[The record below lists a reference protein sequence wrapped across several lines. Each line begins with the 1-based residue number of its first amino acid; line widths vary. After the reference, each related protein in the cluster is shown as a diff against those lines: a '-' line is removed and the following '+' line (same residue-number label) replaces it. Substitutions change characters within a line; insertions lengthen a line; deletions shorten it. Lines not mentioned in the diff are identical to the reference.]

1 MPSYTDPMISRVP
14 DSRRW
19 AGVFAGWNRK
29 AHYYLGL
36 YFLFFL
42 WLFSL
47 SGLLLNHSS
56 WAFAQFYPNRKISR
70 IEKPIQFPSSVSD
83 LDKAKAV
90 MRQFGIEGEIG
101 WSATRGD
108 AARLEF
114 NVTRPGRVYQV
125 QTDLKANRAAV
136 TLNEYNAWG
145 VLRGMHT
152 FIGVSP
158 DDPRNQ
164 RDWILTSVWAISMDA
179 VAVGVVVLVFSGV
192 YLWWNRREKR
202 VTGLIILALGSAVCG
217 LFIVGLRRIYG

>member
-1 MPSYTDPMISRVP
+1 
-14 DSRRW
+14 
-19 AGVFAGWNRK
+19 
-29 AHYYLGL
+29 
-36 YFLFFL
+36 LFFL

>member
-1 MPSYTDPMISRVP
+1 MISRVP
-14 DSRRW
+14 ESRRW
-19 AGVFAGWNRK
+19 AAVFATWNRK

-36 YFLFFL
+36 YLLFFL

-70 IEKPIQFPSSVSD
+70 IEGPVQFSSSGSD
-83 LDKAKAV
+83 FDKARAV
-90 MRQFGIEGEIG
+90 KRQFGIEGEIG
-101 WSATRGD
+101 WSATRSD

-152 FIGVSP
+152 FVGVSP

-164 RDWILTSVWAISMDA
+164 RDWILTTIWAISMDA
-179 VAVGVVVLVFSGV
+179 VAVGVMVLVLSGI
-192 YLWWNRREKR
+192 YLWWNRREMR
-202 VTGLIILALGSAVCG
+202 TAGLLALVAGTAVCG
-217 LFIVGLRRIYG
+217 LFVAGLRWIYG

>member
-1 MPSYTDPMISRVP
+1 MISRVP

-19 AGVFAGWNRK
+19 AAVLATWNRK

-36 YFLFFL
+36 YLLFFL

-56 WAFAQFYPNRKISR
+56 WAFAQFYPNRKISKF
-70 IEKPIQFPSSVSD
+70 EGPIQLSSSGSD
-83 LDKAKAV
+83 FDKASAV
-90 MRQFGIEGEIG
+90 MRQLGIEGEIG
-101 WSATRGD
+101 WSSPRSD

-125 QTDLKANRAAV
+125 QTNLKDNRAAV

-152 FIGVSP
+152 FVGASP
-158 DDPRNQ
+158 DDPRNE
-164 RDWILTSVWAISMDA
+164 RDWILTTVWAISMDA
-179 VAVGVVVLVFSGV
+179 VAVGVVVLVLSGI

-202 VTGLIILALGSAVCG
+202 VAGLLALAVGTAVFG
-217 LFIVGLRRIYG
+217 LFVVGLRWIYG

>member
-1 MPSYTDPMISRVP
+1 LQAGTA
-14 DSRRW
+14 RR
-19 AGVFAGWNRK
+19 N
-29 AHYYLGL
+29 YYLGL

>member
-14 DSRRW
+14 ESRRW
-19 AGVFAGWNRK
+19 AAVFATWNRK

-36 YFLFFL
+36 YLLFFL

-70 IEKPIQFPSSVSD
+70 IEGPVQFSSSGSD
-83 LDKAKAV
+83 FDKARAV
-90 MRQFGIEGEIG
+90 KRQFGIEGEIG
-101 WSATRGD
+101 WSATRSD

-152 FIGVSP
+152 FVGVSP

-164 RDWILTSVWAISMDA
+164 RDWILTTIWAISMDA
-179 VAVGVVVLVFSGV
+179 VAVGVMVLVLSGI
-192 YLWWNRREKR
+192 YLWWNRREMR
-202 VTGLIILALGSAVCG
+202 TAGLLALVAGTAVCG
-217 LFIVGLRRIYG
+217 LFVAGLRWIYG

>member
-14 DSRRW
+14 ESRRW
-19 AGVFAGWNRK
+19 AAVFATWNRK

-36 YFLFFL
+36 YLLFFL

-47 SGLLLNHSS
+47 SGLLLNHWS

-70 IEKPIQFPSSVSD
+70 IEGPVQFSSSGSD
-83 LDKAKAV
+83 FDKARAV
-90 MRQFGIEGEIG
+90 KRQFGIEGEIG
-101 WSATRGD
+101 WSATRSD

-152 FIGVSP
+152 FVGVSP

-164 RDWILTSVWAISMDA
+164 RDWILTTIWAISMDA
-179 VAVGVVVLVFSGV
+179 VAVGVMVLVLSGI
-192 YLWWNRREKR
+192 YLWWNRREMR
-202 VTGLIILALGSAVCG
+202 TAGLLALVAGTAVCG
-217 LFIVGLRRIYG
+217 LFVAGLRWIYG